1 MTFDDGSSSTTNDVL
16 DVLER
21 EGIVATFFL
30 VGENVNSSTASI
42 MQRQVNMGC
51 ELANHSYNH
60 VDMSNYSASD
70 IRNQINWTQSA
81 IENTVGVTPKFFR
94 PPYLGI
100 SNTMYQNI
108 DLTFIQGIVTQ
119 DYDSSISVSQIVNNA
134 VNNVSDGSIVLLH
147 DFQGNSKT
155 VQALPTIIQRLKSQG
170 YSFVTV
176 SQLFEYK
183 GINPNQDYK
192 IFSNVYD

>member
-1 MTFDDGSSSTTNDVL
+1 MTFDDGPSSTTNDVL

-30 VGENVNSSTASI
+30 VGENVNSSIASI

-119 DYDSSISVSQIVNNA
+119 DYASSISVSQIVNNS
-134 VNNVSDGSIVLLH
+134 V
-147 DFQGNSKT
+147 
-155 VQALPTIIQRLKSQG
+155 
-170 YSFVTV
+170 
-176 SQLFEYK
+176 
-183 GINPNQDYK
+183 
-192 IFSNVYD
+192 

>member
-1 MTFDDGSSSTTNDVL
+1 
-16 DVLER
+16 
-21 EGIVATFFL
+21 
-30 VGENVNSSTASI
+30 
-42 MQRQVNMGC
+42 MGC

>member
-1 MTFDDGSSSTTNDVL
+1 MTFDDGPSSTTNDVL

>member
-1 MTFDDGSSSTTNDVL
+1 MTFDDGPSSTTNDVL

-60 VDMSNYSASD
+60 VDMSNYNASD
-70 IRNQINWTQSA
+70 IRNQIYWTQSA

>member
-1 MTFDDGSSSTTNDVL
+1 MTFDDGPSSTTNDVL

-155 VQALPTIIQRLKSQG
+155 VQALPTIIQGLKSQG